1 MNCVR
6 KIEELKLVCVEG
18 RGENGFL
25 HLHTLMLILF
35 LMQMDKYQ
43 EKLKL
48 ICNAK
53 LCCLFHP
60 VASI

>member
-6 KIEELKLVCVEG
+6 KIEELKLVCIEG

-48 ICNAK
+48 
-53 LCCLFHP
+53 
-60 VASI
+60 